1 MDFDGIPRAKS
12 VVAPTSLIRPMD
24 ISGNWITD
32 VTSYQP
38 LHLFLLVCDT
48 RHYTHSLKTL

>member
-38 LHLFLLVCDT
+38 LHLFLLVCAT
-48 RHYTHSLKTL
+48 RH

>member
-1 MDFDGIPRAKS
+1 MDLDGIPRAKS
-12 VVAPTSLIRPMD
+12 VVAPTSVIRPMD

-38 LHLFLLVCDT
+38 LQLFILVCAT
-48 RHYTHSLKTL
+48 RQ

>member
-12 VVAPTSLIRPMD
+12 VVAPTSVIRPMN

-32 VTSYQP
+32 VTRYRT
-38 LHLFLLVCDT
+38 LHLFILVCAT
-48 RHYTHSLKTL
+48 RH